1 MHFVD
6 IVSPKRPARV
16 RHGAMDVTAS
26 HGRRL
31 ARATRIETNGDEGNM
46 ISRRD
51 RVSVG
56 IVDNDCLAL
65 SALGR
70 YVNAAIPG
78 CSVVWMYET
87 GRDALAR
94 CTEQG
99 FPQVVLVDM
108 SMTDM
113 EGAAIIRRIRERT
126 ANAIV
131 IAITSFPI
139 TVYARDAASSGA
151 QAIVGKSDLSGLGS
165 LLAEAAHG
173 TLSGEFASVSFGT
186 PQDAFARLARHP
198 RDGLDLLS
206 EREKEIIELCSS
218 GLTSKEIG
226 DRLHISATTVN
237 THLQRACDKVHAKN
251 RIHLVSM
258 YLRRR

>member
-6 IVSPKRPARV
+6 IVSPKRPARA
-16 RHGAMDVTAS
+16 RHGGMDVAAS

-31 ARATRIETNGDEGNM
+31 ARATRIGMIGDEGNM
-46 ISRRD
+46 VSRRD
-51 RVSVG
+51 CVSVG

-87 GRDALAR
+87 GEEALAR
-94 CTEQG
+94 CTEHG

-113 EGAAIIRRIRERT
+113 EGAVIIRRIRERT

-139 TVYARDAASSGA
+139 TVYASDAASSGA

-173 TLSGEFASVSFGT
+173 TLSGEFASVPFET
-186 PQDAFARLARHP
+186 PQDAFARLARRP

-206 EREKEIIELCSS
+206 EREKEIIGLCSS